1 MAAKIGI
8 VLAAI
13 LSAFLANAVNSRA
26 ADVNKSDI
34 PVAYA
39 FLMDGKEAIY
49 GKVVCQLHVRCQ
61 LIDNRETGIQLSLI
75 IDSKQYSTGKVS
87 VHCDEPGCSFLTWKT
102 STRLEGAPSG
112 QKARELDLYAGE
124 NDLVAMDLLQ
134 RTRTRI
140 GRIAVLF

>member
-1 MAAKIGI
+1 MAAKIGT
-8 VLAAI
+8 VLASLLA
-13 LSAFLANAVNSRA
+13 AFLTNPGNSCA

-39 FLMDGKEAIY
+39 FLLDGKDAIY
-49 GKVVCQLHVRCQ
+49 GQVVCQLHVRCQ
-61 LIDNRETGIQLSLI
+61 LIDNREARVQLSVI

-87 VHCDEPGCSFLTWKT
+87 VHCGEPGCSFLTWKT
-102 STRLEGAPSG
+102 STRLEGTPSG
-112 QKARELDLYAGE
+112 QKAGELDLYAGE

-140 GRIAVLF
+140 GRIVVIF